1 MPMIKISLINYCV
14 CDGQHSLSMA
24 IVVRR
29 EFLDKV
35 VVVNLAL
42 VVAVV
47 DVIVVVAS
55 AVVVCAACVVLV
67 VVAVA
72 VVIVDVVVAPAID
85 VVVVGIVVVVVITIM
100 ILLLCIESSAS
111 LLQPDGSLGVS
122 RLHARRVYACRVQN
136 VGLQNQRP

>member
-1 MPMIKISLINYCV
+1 M

-35 VVVNLAL
+35 VVVNLA
-42 VVAVV
+42 VVVVVV
-47 DVIVVVAS
+47 DVIVVAS
-55 AVVVCAACVVLV
+55 AVVVCAASVVVV

-72 VVIVDVVVAPAID
+72 VGIVDVVVVPAID
-85 VVVVGIVVVVVITIM
+85 VVVVGIVVVVIRIM

-111 LLQPDGSLGVS
+111 LLQPETLLSDLPSNGSLGVS

>member
-1 MPMIKISLINYCV
+1 MTGFNYCV

-35 VVVNLAL
+35 VVVNLA
-42 VVAVV
+42 VVVVVVV

-55 AVVVCAACVVLV
+55 AVVVCAASV
-67 VVAVA
+67 VV
-72 VVIVDVVVAPAID
+72 

-111 LLQPDGSLGVS
+111 LLQPNGSLGVS